1 MLELRFNE
9 SAPSCSSTP
18 PAPAKNPVRSGI
30 PIESDAVCSKTMSV
44 ASGPLHLWRL
54 PPLARCVHLTSNVLT
69 SRAAAPRTL
78 GPRPTQTAVPDPRY
92 RGAISSPPRG
102 PAPRG
107 SLLLIRVRPTSR
119 RTALRSHHSR
129 LRALR
134 QLMLRYSPGP
144 GTPRSRLSPLQCPRL
159 QRLHTATPQAHAHA

>member
-1 MLELRFNE
+1 MNLRP
-9 SAPSCSSTP
+9 AAALRP
-18 PAPAKNPVRSGI
+18 PRRQRIPSGI

-44 ASGPLHLWRL
+44 ASGPLHPLWRL